1 VNIRSNIFLWV
12 FAATVVPLTL
22 LVLAVTQYSERQHLE
37 QVDGQMMTGL
47 NYMISEIDR
56 RLTFERDVVEALAVS
71 PSMQAFENALVD
83 VDEVHLDEYEIA
95 KDDLT
100 TFLEEFQSV
109 FLDVGTIRVLDDDAN
124 TVIKVRFGSR
134 LDETV
139 TGIKPYAYSE
149 SEAVDDFFF
158 GEIQSLLPGQVSYV
172 LLPESRNEFGFERT
186 APMLDAIVPLQ
197 DVFGQTS
204 GYLLVNSIG
213 VQIDR
218 ILELA
223 PRLYSGKLMIAE
235 INPDLRERDGLVL
248 YDEALGLVFSTAK
261 DLKKN
266 LSDVAEGSLLEEVLR
281 QPSGAFNTEN
291 GKYRIYY
298 SEYLPYPNQLISW
311 VIASA
316 VPQDEISAPF
326 ARIRV
331 AIILFAVFA
340 LIMSLLLA
348 NYGARRLADPII
360 ELAGNLKAYA
370 RGEPLSQKRSTATS
384 EIEELQSA
392 FDYMAQTTREA
403 EKERDQAELML
414 LQSAK
419 LASIGEMAAGI
430 GHEIN
435 NPLNN
440 ITALVRLIRRELPE
454 DQVDVH
460 NDLVSL
466 QEETERATRIVRGIL
481 DFARQVPPKY
491 TTIHVPVWVD
501 ESIALVQQM
510 ATDEGVSINTH
521 VEPGL
526 YVEGDTTQLQQVLI
540 NLIINAIH
548 ASPRG
553 SSIEIEAHRTRDEA
567 MELSVC
573 DQGCGVSDEV
583 MPKLFDPF
591 FTTKPVGKGSGLGL
605 SISLGI
611 IQHHGGTIS
620 VHNNDFGGVSVVI
633 RLPITAQHKPHD

>member
-1 VNIRSNIFLWV
+1 MNIRSNIFLWV

-22 LVLAVTQYSERQHLE
+22 LVLAVTQYSERQHME

-71 PSMQAFENALVD
+71 PSMQAFEAALVD
-83 VDEVHLDEYEIA
+83 VDEVHLDEFELA

-109 FLDVGTIRVLDDDAN
+109 FLDVGTIRVLDEDAN
-124 TVIKVRFGSR
+124 TVIKVRFGRR

-149 SEAVDDFFF
+149 SEAVDDFFY
-158 GEIQSLLPGQVSYV
+158 GEIQSLMPGQVSYV

-197 DVFGQTS
+197 DAFGETS

-248 YDEALGLVFSTAK
+248 YDEARGLVFSTAK
-261 DLKKN
+261 DVRKN
-266 LSDVAEGSLLEEVLR
+266 LSDVAEGHLLEEVLR

-370 RGEPLSQKRSTATS
+370 RGEPLSLKKSTATS

-392 FDYMAQTTREA
+392 FDYMAKTTSEA

-454 DQVDVH
+454 DQADIH
-460 NDLVSL
+460 NDLASL

-481 DFARQVPPKY
+481 DFARQVPPQY
-491 TTIHVPVWVD
+491 TTIHVPVWVE
-501 ESIALVQQM
+501 ESVALVQQM

-521 VEPGL
+521 VEPEL
-526 YVEGDTTQLQQVLI
+526 YVEGDATQLQQVLI
-540 NLIINAIH
+540 NLIINAVH

-573 DQGCGVSDEV
+573 DQGCGISDEI

-633 RLPITAQHKPHD
+633 RLPITAQLNSHD